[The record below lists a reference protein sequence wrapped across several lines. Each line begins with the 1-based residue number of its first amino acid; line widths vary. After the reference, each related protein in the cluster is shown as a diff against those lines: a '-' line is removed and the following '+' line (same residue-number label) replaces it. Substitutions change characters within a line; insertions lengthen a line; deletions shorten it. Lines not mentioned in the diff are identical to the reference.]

1 MLINS
6 IIKFYFFICNKY
18 VDFIKKMCYHNNAL
32 IKNERKIKGETMEN
46 PIDLSSK
53 LKNIRKNKIKS
64 EIFAKTLE
72 NQFDLDFSRYLNTIV
87 NNIEDEIICKQ
98 FKLKIA

>member
-1 MLINS
+1 MLINL

-18 VDFIKKMCYHNNAL
+18 VDFIKKMCYYNNAL
-32 IKNERKIKGETMEN
+32 IKNKRKIKGGNMEN

-53 LKNIRKNKIKS
+53 LKNIRKSKIKN
-64 EIFAKTLE
+64 EIFAKTSE

>member
-1 MLINS
+1 M
-6 IIKFYFFICNKY
+6 K
-18 VDFIKKMCYHNNAL
+18 
-32 IKNERKIKGETMEN
+32 N
-46 PIDLSSK
+46 PIDLSSE
-53 LKNIRKNKIKS
+53 LKNIRKDKKKN

-98 FKLKIA
+98 FKLNIA